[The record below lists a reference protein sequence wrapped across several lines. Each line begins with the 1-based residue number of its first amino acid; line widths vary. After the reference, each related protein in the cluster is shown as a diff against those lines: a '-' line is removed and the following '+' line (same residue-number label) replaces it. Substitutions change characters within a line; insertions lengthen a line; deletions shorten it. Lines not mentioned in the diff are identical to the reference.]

1 MIERYDTT
9 ILQTKTCTRI
19 IQVMRDLLKLI
30 PVTKKDRSSA
40 VREAEGI
47 IEQHM
52 KKLEKVPHVHGT
64 TYEQQIQ
71 ETLDYQPK

>member
-19 IQVMRDLLKLI
+19 IQVMRELLKLI
-30 PVTKKDRSSA
+30 PVKNESIA
-40 VREAEGI
+40 EAETI
-47 IEQHM
+47 IRLHKE
-52 KKLEKVPHVHGT
+52 KLEKVPHVHGT